1 MALEA
6 VRAAIRSARPDVV
19 AVAGD
24 LVLNGPEPAAA
35 VDALREM
42 ESDGAMIISGNT
54 DIAVADFDYA
64 AAFPWMTDGVPDTF
78 RAAAEWAHDALGD
91 ERVAWLRRLPA
102 ERRVHTEDGTM
113 VLVCHAS
120 PGSQTAGFDQVLE
133 TTVILER
140 AARTEARVIVCGHTH
155 LPEVRD
161 LGWKLIVNAGSAG
174 YVFDGDP
181 TASWALLDLVDGEV
195 ATEIKRTTFD
205 ELCRRQRHL
214 RARPAGRRLPGRHR
228 PHREARPMTEGRRVV
243 VTGMGA
249 VTALGNDVAST
260 WDGLIAGRSGVRT
273 IESFDPSRLSSQVAA
288 EVRDFDSSHVLDRKD
303 ERRTDRYIQFGLV
316 AARQALDDAGLPERF
331 EGDLAE
337 RTGVVLGTG
346 LGGVGTLIEGFS
358 TNALRGPDRIS
369 PFLIPMGIPNIGA
382 GQVAINFGMTGPNF
396 TTVSA
401 CATGGHAIGES
412 SEIIRRGDADIM
424 VAGRHRG
431 GHLRGAR
438 RRVRVDA
445 RALDPQR
452 RSAGGLPAVR
462 QRPRRVR
469 HRRGRGRRHP
479 RGARPCRAR
488 GVPILAELVG
498 YGATADASHITL
510 PAPGGIGAV
519 RAAQRAL
526 EKAGVAPSE
535 IDHVNAHA
543 TSTPE
548 GDKAE
553 LQAMKTIFG
562 ADAGRIA
569 ITANKCMLGHTLG
582 AAGAIEAIVTILA
595 MREGCVPPTIN
606 LDDPDPEAE
615 GLDLTPNRAAR
626 RDIRLALSN
635 SFGFGGQN
643 TALVFRR
650 WDA

>member
-1 MALEA
+1 
-6 VRAAIRSARPDVV
+6 
-19 AVAGD
+19 
-24 LVLNGPEPAAA
+24 
-35 VDALREM
+35 
-42 ESDGAMIISGNT
+42 
-54 DIAVADFDYA
+54 
-64 AAFPWMTDGVPDTF
+64 
-78 RAAAEWAHDALGD
+78 
-91 ERVAWLRRLPA
+91 
-102 ERRVHTEDGTM
+102 
-113 VLVCHAS
+113 
-120 PGSQTAGFDQVLE
+120 
-133 TTVILER
+133 
-140 AARTEARVIVCGHTH
+140 
-155 LPEVRD
+155 
-161 LGWKLIVNAGSAG
+161 
-174 YVFDGDP
+174 
-181 TASWALLDLVDGEV
+181 
-195 ATEIKRTTFD
+195 
-205 ELCRRQRHL
+205 
-214 RARPAGRRLPGRHR
+214 
-228 PHREARPMTEGRRVV
+228 MTEGRRVV

-249 VTALGNDVAST
+249 LTALGNDVAST

-273 IESFDPSRLSSQVAA
+273 IESFDPSRLTSQVAA
-288 EVRDFDSSHVLDRKD
+288 EVRDFDSSHVLDRK
-303 ERRTDRYIQFGLV
+303 EMRRTDRYIQFGLV
-316 AARQALDDAGLPERF
+316 AARQALDQAGLPERF

-424 VAGRHRG
+424 VAGGTEAGIYEALVG
-431 GHLRGAR
+431 GFASM
-438 RRVRVDA
+438 
-445 RALDPQR
+445 RALSTRNDDPPGASR
-452 RSAGGLPAVR
+452 PFDNGRDGFVIGEGAGVVILEGLDHAE
-462 QRPRRVR
+462 Q
-469 HRRGRGRRHP
+469 
-479 RGARPCRAR
+479 R
-488 GVPILAELVG
+488 GVPILAELIG

-582 AAGAIEAIVTILA
+582 AAGAIEAIVTIMA

-606 LDDPDPEAE
+606 LVDPDPEAE